1 MPPLPDPQATSPSA
15 FVLAFP
21 WVWGTLWCWRG
32 LLEKSP
38 KTAHSQD
45 RQKEAPGCGGRGSQA
60 GSPRLRLI
68 THPSSIKRLVPS
80 MPHPSV
86 CSCPLRGHARQ
97 AGLSPLT
104 PPLCP
109 RASVISLISLGQH
122 NTHTFTLFGTGRPGA
137 PAMRSVGIS
146 IKFRWKL
153 TVRPGLPVAPSGWY
167 CF

>member
-1 MPPLPDPQATSPSA
+1 M
-15 FVLAFP
+15 LA
-21 WVWGTLWCWRG
+21 G

-45 RQKEAPGCGGRGSQA
+45 RQKEAPGWGGRGSQA
-60 GSPRLRLI
+60 GSPRLRLV

-80 MPHPSV
+80 MPRPSV
-86 CSCPLRGHARQ
+86 LSCPLRGHVPSMPRPSVHSCPLRGRARQ
-97 AGLSPLT
+97 AGLSPLA

-122 NTHTFTLFGTGRPGA
+122 NTHTFTLIGTGRPGA

-146 IKFRWKL
+146 IKFKWE
-153 TVRPGLPVAPSGWY
+153 TVRPGLPAAPSGWC